1 MMTAIRELKLV
12 DVPTPTLEHPKDV
25 LVKVRSVGI
34 CGSDLHGYLGH
45 SGRRIPPLI
54 MGHEVTGDVIA
65 VGTGVERLKV
75 GDRVAIQTVQ
85 FCGECPQC
93 IAGNQNLC
101 QNRLIMGMNAPG
113 AYAEMVRWRESS
125 LSKIPDKLSYEDGAM
140 AEPLAIAVHAVGR
153 VIIRPYDTVY
163 IVGAGPIGLL
173 ALSVLK
179 HTAAQ
184 RIIISDMSDTRLE
197 IARSIGAHIT
207 VNPSRDDPV
216 EVVKEHTGGRGADIA
231 FEAAGNTPAAQQTL
245 AVTRS
250 KGDVIWIGNNHRMV
264 EIDMQAIVTRELT
277 VRGAYGMS
285 SEEFERTLSYL
296 ADGLIPTDVLINRR
310 AVLQEG
316 PELFEEL
323 LETPETI
330 KCIINFD

>member
-12 DVPTPTLEHPKDV
+12 DVPTPALEHPKDV
-25 LVKVRSVGI
+25 LVKVRSVGV

-54 MGHEVTGDVIA
+54 MGHEVTGEVIA
-65 VGTGVERLKV
+65 VGTAVERLRI
-75 GDRVAIQTVQ
+75 GDRIAIQTVQ
-85 FCGECPQC
+85 YCGECAQC

-101 QNRLIMGMNAPG
+101 ENRLIMGMNAPG

-125 LSKIPDKLSYEDGAM
+125 LTKIPDSLSYEDGAL

-153 VIIRPYDTVY
+153 AVIRPYDTVY

-173 ALSVLK
+173 TLAVLK
-179 HTAAQ
+179 HTAAG
-184 RIIISDMSDTRLE
+184 RIIISDMSDARLE

-207 VNPSRDDPV
+207 INPARDDPL
-216 EVVKEHTGGRGADIA
+216 EVVKDHTNGRGADIA
-231 FEAAGNTPAAQQTL
+231 FEAVGNTPAAQQTL

-250 KGDVIWIGNNHRMV
+250 KGSIIWIGNNHRLV

-277 VRGAYGMS
+277 VAGAYGMS
-285 SEEFERTLSYL
+285 GEEFERTLQYL

-310 AVLQEG
+310 ATLQEG
-316 PELFEEL
+316 PALFEEL
-323 LETPETI
+323 LETPEII
-330 KCIINFD
+330 KCMINFD